1 MVLFFIADLTLT
13 LAFKLSAWCL
23 GKTYNGIVYLLT
35 TSKPQKSNPSATEDN
50 EDDCVI
56 VLCQH
61 EYDALKHSHDLHHQ
75 HASSTSSK
83 DSSSEENAVL
93 SLSLSSSK

>member
-35 TSKPQKSNPSATEDN
+35 KPKSPPN
-50 EDDCVI
+50 ESDDDCVI
-56 VLCQH
+56 VLSQK
-61 EYDALKHSHDLHHQ
+61 EYDAINLRR
-75 HASSTSSK
+75 
-83 DSSSEENAVL
+83 N
-93 SLSLSSSK
+93 